1 MGLEHTFELLSVCHN
16 PHKRLRVIHIAGTNG
31 KGSTSS
37 MVASILET
45 AGYKVGL
52 YTSPHL
58 IKFNE
63 RISVNGVHIPDEFIA
78 KFIEKNKKHIQRI
91 SSTFFETTTV
101 MAFEYF
107 VKQKVDIAII
117 EVGLGGR
124 LDSTNVVDPL
134 VTAITPIS
142 LDHQHILGSTLSEI
156 AKEKAGIIKK
166 GVPVV
171 MAKQKIDA
179 KKSIISAAKKM
190 NAEIIETGKTK
201 KLKYS
206 QSGTEFSFMSE
217 VFLTP
222 LFGRHQSENAATAIQ
237 IVRQFDKKIENETIQ
252 KGLSQTV
259 WLGRMQKL
267 SNKLPIY
274 YDVAHNIDGVKAAI
288 SAAITTQNQKPHI
301 LISFK
306 GDKEID
312 LIANEI
318 SKNNSSLIISGSKNL
333 ELMSANEL
341 YSAFKK
347 NVNRVEFNKI
357 DTLDVALSELINR
370 VKKTNKTGL
379 IMGSHYMAKP
389 IFDKFG
395 ILM

>member
-1 MGLEHTFELLSVCHN
+1 
-16 PHKRLRVIHIAGTNG
+16 
-31 KGSTSS
+31 
-37 MVASILET
+37 
-45 AGYKVGL
+45 
-52 YTSPHL
+52 
-58 IKFNE
+58 
-63 RISVNGVHIPDEFIA
+63 
-78 KFIEKNKKHIQRI
+78 
-91 SSTFFETTTV
+91 

-201 KLKYS
+201 NLKYS

-237 IVRQFDKKIENETIQ
+237 IVRQFDKKLKMKPYKKVCLKPYGSVECKSFLTNYQSTMMLHII
-252 KGLSQTV
+252 LMA
-259 WLGRMQKL
+259 LKL
-267 SNKLPIY
+267 QYPLLLLHK
-274 YDVAHNIDGVKAAI
+274 
-288 SAAITTQNQKPHI
+288 T
-301 LISFK
+301 
-306 GDKEID
+306 
-312 LIANEI
+312 
-318 SKNNSSLIISGSKNL
+318 KNL
-333 ELMSANEL
+333 I
-341 YSAFKK
+341 Y
-347 NVNRVEFNKI
+347 
-357 DTLDVALSELINR
+357 
-370 VKKTNKTGL
+370 
-379 IMGSHYMAKP
+379 
-389 IFDKFG
+389 
-395 ILM
+395 

>member
-1 MGLEHTFELLSVCHN
+1 
-16 PHKRLRVIHIAGTNG
+16 
-31 KGSTSS
+31 

-78 KFIEKNKKHIQRI
+78 MFIEKNKKHIQRI

-179 KKSIISAAKKM
+179 KKSIIGAAKKM
-190 NAEIIETGKTK
+190 NAEIIETGKIK
-201 KLKYS
+201 NLKYS

-288 SAAITTQNQKPHI
+288 SAAIVTQNQKPHI

-347 NVNRVEFNKI
+347 NVNPAELNKI
-357 DTLDVALSELINR
+357 DTLEVALSELINR